1 MKPFILITVCF
12 LLAVPQPDGKPGM
25 VTGRVTAAP
34 GNMPQAG
41 VIIQIK
47 GTDSGSLTKADGT
60 YSIEISP
67 ASRALVFIKPG
78 LKTKKVRIR
87 GRSRV
92 DVVLKKAR
100 YRKVVQPD
108 EDLPP
113 DPN

>member
-1 MKPFILITVCF
+1 MKPLILIIIFF
-12 LLAVPQPDGKPGM
+12 LVAVPQPDSKPGK
-25 VTGRVTAAP
+25 VNGRVTVAP

-47 GTDSGSLTKADGT
+47 GTDSGTLTLADGT

-87 GRSRV
+87 GRSRM

>member
-1 MKPFILITVCF
+1 MKTLLTAVYLIITAGIL
-12 LLAVPQPDGKPGM
+12 LW
-25 VTGRVTAAP
+25 
-34 GNMPQAG
+34 
-41 VIIQIK
+41 
-47 GTDSGSLTKADGT
+47 
-60 YSIEISP
+60 
-67 ASRALVFIKPG
+67 ALVFIKPG